1 LETLNELWAVKSAVI
16 MEFATFSSSVPICG
30 AVHALRA
37 FRYTLT
43 DFYMYPAAPIKFW
56 YNLIHV
62 KDMSDT
68 NISDGIA
75 IRDICTKNSICTSQ

>member
-1 LETLNELWAVKSAVI
+1 MSSGLLNLLLSWNLPL
-16 MEFATFSSSVPICG
+16 SSLQYLICG
-30 AVHALRA
+30 AVHALRT

-43 DFYMYPAAPIKFW
+43 DFYMYPTAPIKFW

-68 NISDGIA
+68 NISDSIA
-75 IRDICTKNSICTSQ
+75 IRDICTENSICTSQ

>member
-1 LETLNELWAVKSAVI
+1 MSSGLLNLLLSWNLPLSPI
-16 MEFATFSSSVPICG
+16 QYLICG

-43 DFYMYPAAPIKFW
+43 DFDMYPTAPIKFW